1 MEAGSA
7 SDALF
12 APLDADLQGALDG
25 VRDMDNQ
32 PLEDEPKRVRD
43 DLDAVLVHQSAN

>member
-1 MEAGSA
+1 
-7 SDALF
+7 
-12 APLDADLQGALDG
+12 

-43 DLDAVLVHQSAN
+43 DPDAALAHPTAN